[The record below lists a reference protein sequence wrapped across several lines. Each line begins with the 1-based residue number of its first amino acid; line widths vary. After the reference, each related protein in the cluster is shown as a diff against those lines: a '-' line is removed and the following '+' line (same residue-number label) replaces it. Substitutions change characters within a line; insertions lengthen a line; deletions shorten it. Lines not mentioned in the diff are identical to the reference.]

1 MDRGISTEDLDA
13 TVAGPRNAA
22 VRKAVFALPGLLV
35 VGADV
40 LSRRKLL
47 AEYTREAWI
56 QYLLFALLSVLLWGA
71 LTYAATR
78 SRRWVRWSAM
88 ALLGLTAFASGVQ
101 LYTAIR
107 YGTYLSWRVAVMG
120 SALVPPFTRYFKQ
133 ELLFV
138 FAIVGPVVA
147 ILVAARKAELR
158 PRASKLALGLGAAAL
173 VFAVARGS
181 PTAGWDNG
189 APPDVLYL
197 AAVGALARSK
207 VTGHDIMTA
216 LPHLPGARSPRS
228 VPALPPGKRSVI
240 LIVTESVR
248 ATDYGAT
255 HGVSLRQMRAVDSS
269 TAISLAVLWSGLS
282 PGDTREALH
291 SAPLL
296 WEYARAAGMGTGF
309 WTAQNLLFANSGR
322 WLEGI
327 PFDRSVSATE
337 VEPYAT
343 YQCGADDGNIL
354 DRALGDIASLKRPYL
369 GVIQLS
375 NTHFPYWID
384 EADAPE
390 TSAARAARGGKDDEA
405 DVPFRYKDAIRR
417 QERYLTRFL
426 GALRARGDDA
436 VVIFVSDHGEA
447 MRERGAVG
455 HTWSLYD
462 EEIRVPFW
470 IDGLRPEEQASLQKL
485 EQVPLT
491 TLDVVP
497 TVLDLMGLWD
507 HLGELRAPMP
517 GESLLRGGSPDRPTF
532 LTNCSGVHWCATRNW
547 GAMRGTLKLIAT
559 EDEPGGWRCF
569 DVARDPGE
577 TRDLGLEPCAELRP
591 LAERPGRPFDPRN

>member
-1 MDRGISTEDLDA
+1 MRVVRG
-13 TVAGPRNAA
+13 A
-22 VRKAVFALPGLLV
+22 VRYVAPGLIALLW
-35 VGADV
+35 DV
-40 LSRRKLL
+40 LARRKLL
-47 AEYTREAWI
+47 ADYTKEALV
-56 QYLLFALLSVLLWGA
+56 QYVLFALLSVVLWGA
-71 LTYAATR
+71 LLYAAATG
-78 SRRWVRWSAM
+78 RRFFRWAAI
-88 ALLGLTAFASGVQ
+88 ALLAVVAFSFGVQ

-120 SALVPPFTRYFKQ
+120 NALVPPFTPLLRQ
-133 ELLFV
+133 ELLWI
-138 FAIVGPVVA
+138 ATIALPVA
-147 ILVAARKAELR
+147 LVVLLARPSQER
-158 PRASKLALGLGAAAL
+158 PRASKIALGAGAVAF

-207 VTGHDIMTA
+207 VKGDDIMTT
-216 LPHLPGARSPRS
+216 LRHLPGARTPRS
-228 VPALPPGKRSVI
+228 VPELPPGKRSVI

-248 ATDYGAT
+248 ATDYVASPGR
-255 HGVSLRQMRAVDSS
+255 VLLRQMRAVDSS

-296 WEYARAAGMGTGF
+296 WEYARAAGMRTGF

-322 WLEGI
+322 WLEAV
-327 PFDRSVSATE
+327 PFDRLLSATD
-337 VEPYAT
+337 VDPYAT
-343 YQCGADDGNIL
+343 YQCGADDGIIL
-354 DRALGDIASLKRPYL
+354 DRALADTAPLPRPYF
-369 GVIQLS
+369 GVVQLS

-384 EADAPE
+384 ESDAPE
-390 TSAARAARGGKDDEA
+390 TTAARAARGGEKDDEA

-417 QERYLTRFL
+417 QERYLTRFMT
-426 GALRARGDDA
+426 ALRARGDDA
-436 VVIFVSDHGEA
+436 VVVFVSDHGEA

-470 IDGLRPEEQASLQKL
+470 IDGLRDQERASLQKL
-485 EQVPLT
+485 EQTPLT

-497 TVLDLMGLWD
+497 TVLDLLGVWD

-569 DVARDPGE
+569 DVARDPE
-577 TRDLGLEPCAELRP
+577 EKRDLGLDACADLRT
-591 LAERPGRPFDPRN
+591 LAEGPGRPFDPRN